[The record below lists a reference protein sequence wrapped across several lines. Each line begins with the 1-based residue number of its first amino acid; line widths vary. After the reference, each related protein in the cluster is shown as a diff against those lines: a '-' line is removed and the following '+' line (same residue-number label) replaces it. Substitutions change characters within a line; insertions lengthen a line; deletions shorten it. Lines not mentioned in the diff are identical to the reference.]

1 MNRRTLMIG
10 TIATALAAGR
20 GHARSATVTVG
31 DRIAVLEN
39 EIARRR
45 KTGMAISGNWLA
57 SQLEQGLTIR
67 ERRIAAFRIAQN
79 IPYKLTPWKGD
90 PDSLLVLGQGDCRHK
105 SAALLSVLRAL
116 KIEASPVKIPFDWA
130 DLPIPPNV
138 LGHLLETRGIHDA
151 VEARIDG
158 RLVLVDPTWD
168 PALKSVGFP
177 VLSEWDG
184 VGPTLPI
191 TPNAS
196 AVVRAGELKAGTDLF
211 AQFGIAWPQRQRTQA
226 FNRAFNAWTDEVRA
240 GVTRQRQRSDD
251 RVQHSPPP

>member
-10 TIATALAAGR
+10 TIAVALVTGR
-20 GHARSATVTVG
+20 GHARSTAVTVG
-31 DRIAVLEN
+31 ERVAALEN

-45 KTGMAISGNWLA
+45 RTGTAISGNWLA
-57 SQLEQGLTIR
+57 LQLEQGLTTR
-67 ERRIAAFRIAQN
+67 ERRIAAFRIIQN

-90 PDSLLVLGQGDCRHK
+90 PDSLLTLGQGDCRHK

-116 KIEASPVKIPFDWA
+116 KVEASPVKVPFDWA

-158 RLVLVDPTWD
+158 KVVLVDPTWD

-177 VLSEWDG
+177 VLSDWDG
-184 VGPTLPI
+184 VGATLPI
-191 TPNAS
+191 TPNANI
-196 AVVRAGELKAGTDLF
+196 VVRAGELKAGTDLF
-211 AQFGIAWPQRQRTQA
+211 AHFGIAWPQRQRTQA
-226 FNRAFNAWTDEVRA
+226 FNRALNAWTDEVRA
-240 GVTRQRQRSDD
+240 GASAVS
-251 RVQHSPPP
+251 VKG